1 MFTIN
6 SAWAPRRFELATV
19 WQWQLESIFTLKINY
34 STAPKENAHLVYEV
48 SDYIQWTCISGNHS
62 VAFYWLSTSL
72 GVTYASENRHF
83 ATVTLPSPLS
93 TELRA
98 WGRFQVQVS
107 VGARRLITTK
117 MPGYVLRLPEG
128 LQFSLFLFETHYF
141 GPTCPSWPVVTV
153 IRCQSRWIPQF
164 DSPESVCALNASGQ

>member
-1 MFTIN
+1 MSAEKVRARNRVTVTTRVYFHAENQLFN
-6 SAWAPRRFELATV
+6 SPQRERTPSLRGFWLYSVNLCKWQPFCRILLA
-19 WQWQLESIFTLKINY
+19 QHFIGSYL
-34 STAPKENAHLVYEV
+34 
-48 SDYIQWTCISGNHS
+48 
-62 VAFYWLSTSL
+62 
-72 GVTYASENRHF
+72 SENRHF

-98 WGRFQVQVS
+98 WGRFQVQVQVS